1 MQDQNLNQ
9 TATPIARPNAM
20 TQFPDAL
27 PTPLIKFLPE
37 DYRPNPSTSCETCPN
52 AVFFLA
58 LDGLI
63 KCHCSA
69 MSVISWQTGE
79 KNPITECDGRE
90 MALLAQRA
98 KAERQAEREAKK
110 ASAVAET
117 QALWFE
123 RHNAKETARQQR
135 EAEKEAKA
143 AAKAATKSATK
154 AAE

>member
-1 MQDQNLNQ
+1 MNQETPNQ
-9 TATPIARPNAM
+9 TATPIVRPNAM

-52 AVFFLA
+52 AIFFQA
-58 LDGLI
+58 LDGLM

-90 MALLAQRA
+90 MALLAKKA

-110 ASAVAET
+110 ATSAAEA

-135 EAEKEAKA
+135 EAEREAKA
-143 AAKAATKSATK
+143 AAKAASKTATK